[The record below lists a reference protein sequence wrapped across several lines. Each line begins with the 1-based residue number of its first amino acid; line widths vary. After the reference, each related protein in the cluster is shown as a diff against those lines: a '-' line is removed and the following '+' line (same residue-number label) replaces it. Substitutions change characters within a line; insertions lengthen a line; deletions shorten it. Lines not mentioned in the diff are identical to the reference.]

1 MTQSNWQSDA
11 RFRAL
16 FDHAAVGVALLA
28 LDGRW
33 LEANPRLCAL
43 LGYAREELLVR
54 TALDVT
60 HPADREQVQAHLE
73 KLLGS
78 EEAAG
83 LAVETRGLRKDG
95 ATIWLEVNVVLVRT
109 PSGAPDH
116 FVGVVSDIGARKS
129 AQADAER
136 LRRELEERVA
146 RRTAE
151 LAEAVKGLES
161 FSYSVSH
168 DLRTPLRAISGFAQI
183 LARRHRASLAEEGR
197 HYLDN
202 IVRASAQM
210 GRLIEDL
217 LGYARLGRRVVKLEP
232 VELGGV
238 ISEVL
243 HDLEPRLKELGAEL
257 RLPEGP
263 PVVLGDST
271 LLFQIFLNL
280 IENALTYRHR
290 DVRPQVAITCNLHDG
305 HATVCV
311 EDNGIGIPPEHFD
324 TIFGV
329 FQRLHN
335 QDEYPGTGIGLA
347 TVKRAAQMLQ
357 ARVWVESNAG
367 AGSRFFVQLR
377 CFSPSEDALAQRTCA
392 PSAPATDRR
401 AIGLPTA
408 TNAAAADECE
418 RLS

>member
-1 MTQSNWQSDA
+1 MPRSDWQSET

-16 FDHAAVGVALLA
+16 FDHAAVGIALVAP
-28 LDGRW
+28 DGRW
-33 LEANPRLCAL
+33 LEANPWLCTL
-43 LGYAREELLVR
+43 LGYAREELLGR
-54 TALDVT
+54 TVLEVM
-60 HPADREQVQAHLE
+60 HPADHEQVQAHLG

-78 EEAAG
+78 EAAAG
-83 LAVETRGLRKDG
+83 LPIEARGLRKDG
-95 ATIWLEVNVVLVRT
+95 SAPWIEVNVVLVRT

-129 AQADAER
+129 AQAEAGR
-136 LRRELEERVA
+136 LRLELEERVA

-151 LAEAVKGLES
+151 LAEAVQGLES

-183 LARRHRASLAEEGR
+183 LARRHRASLEEEGR
-197 HYLDN
+197 RYLDN

-210 GRLIEDL
+210 GRLIDDL

-243 HDLEPRLKELGAEL
+243 HDLQPRLKELGAEL
-257 RLPEGP
+257 RLPEEP

-280 IENALTYRHR
+280 IENALTYSHR
-290 DVRPQVAITCNLHDG
+290 DARPQVAITCRLHDG

-311 EDNGIGIPPEHFD
+311 EDNGIGISPEHFD

-329 FQRLHN
+329 FQRLHS

-357 ARVWVESNAG
+357 ARVWVESTPG
-367 AGSRFFVQLR
+367 AGSRFFV
-377 CFSPSEDALAQRTCA
+377 ELAARQRH
-392 PSAPATDRR
+392 
-401 AIGLPTA
+401 
-408 TNAAAADECE
+408 AADTPVDAT
-418 RLS
+418 RS

>member
-1 MTQSNWQSDA
+1 MSRSNWQSDA

-16 FDHAAVGVALLA
+16 FDHAAVGIALLA

-43 LGYAREELLVR
+43 LGYAREELLGR
-54 TALDVT
+54 TVVDVT
-60 HPADREQVQAHLE
+60 HAADREQVQAHLRE
-73 KLLGS
+73 LLGS
-78 EEAAG
+78 APVAG
-83 LAVETRGLRKDG
+83 LAAEARGVRKDG
-95 ATIWLEVNVVLVRT
+95 SPIWLEANVVLVRT

-129 AQADAER
+129 AQAEAER
-136 LRRELEERVA
+136 LRLELEERVA

-183 LARRHRASLAEEGR
+183 LARRHRASLEEEGR

-257 RLPEGP
+257 RLPEHA
-263 PVVLGDST
+263 PVVLGDPT

-290 DVRPQVAITCNLHDG
+290 DVRPRIAVRCDLHDG
-305 HATVCV
+305 QATICV
-311 EDNGIGIPPEHFD
+311 EDNGIGISPEHFD

-329 FQRLHN
+329 FQRLHS

-357 ARVWVESNAG
+357 ARVWVESTPG
-367 AGSRFFVQLR
+367 AGSRFCVQLR
-377 CFSPSEDALAQRTCA
+377 SVPPSRDL
-392 PSAPATDRR
+392 
-401 AIGLPTA
+401 G
-408 TNAAAADECE
+408 
-418 RLS
+418 

>member
-1 MTQSNWQSDA
+1 MPQSDWLCET

-16 FDHAAVGVALLA
+16 FDHAAVGIALVA

-33 LEANPRLCAL
+33 LEANPWLCAL
-43 LGYAREELLVR
+43 LGFAREELLGCTV
-54 TALDVT
+54 LEVT
-60 HPADREQVQAHLE
+60 HPAGREQVQAHLG

-78 EEAAG
+78 EGAAG
-83 LAVETRGLRKDG
+83 LPVETRGLHKDG
-95 ATIWLEVNVVLVRT
+95 SPIWIEINVVLVRT

-116 FVGVVSDIGARKS
+116 FVAVVSDIGARKS
-129 AQADAER
+129 AQAEAGR
-136 LRRELEERVA
+136 LRLELEERVT

-183 LARRHRASLAEEGR
+183 LARRHSACLEEEGR

-202 IVRASAQM
+202 IVRASGQM

-217 LGYARLGRRVVKLEP
+217 LGYARLGHRVVKLEP
-232 VELGGV
+232 IELGGV

-243 HDLEPRLKELGAEL
+243 HALAPRLKELGAEL
-257 RLPEGP
+257 RLPEEP

-280 IENALTYRHR
+280 LENALTYRHR
-290 DVRPQVAITCNLHDG
+290 DVRPQVAITCQLHDD
-305 HATVCV
+305 HATICV
-311 EDNGIGIPPEHFD
+311 EDNGIGISPEHFE

-347 TVKRAAQMLQ
+347 TVRRAAQILQ
-357 ARVWVESNAG
+357 ARVWVESAPG
-367 AGSRFFVQLR
+367 AGSRFFVRLQ
-377 CFSPSEDALAQRTCA
+377 CFS
-392 PSAPATDRR
+392 
-401 AIGLPTA
+401 
-408 TNAAAADECE
+408 
-418 RLS
+418 

>member
-1 MTQSNWQSDA
+1 MPQSDWQSET

-16 FDHAAVGVALLA
+16 FDHAAVGIALVAP
-28 LDGRW
+28 DGRW
-33 LEANPRLCAL
+33 LEANPGLCAL
-43 LGYAREELLVR
+43 LGFEREELLGR
-54 TALDVT
+54 TVLEVT
-60 HPADREQVQAHLE
+60 HPADREHVQAHLG

-78 EEAAG
+78 EAAAG
-83 LAVETRGLRKDG
+83 LPIETRGLRKDG
-95 ATIWLEVNVVLVRT
+95 SPIWLEVNAVLVRT

-129 AQADAER
+129 AQAEAGR
-136 LRRELEERVA
+136 LRLELEERVA
-146 RRTAE
+146 SRTAE
-151 LAEAVKGLES
+151 LAEAVNGLES

-183 LARRHRASLAEEGR
+183 LARRHRASLEDEGR

-217 LGYARLGRRVVKLEP
+217 LGYARLGRRLVKLEP
-232 VELGGV
+232 IDLGGV
-238 ISEVL
+238 IAEVL
-243 HDLEPRLKELGAEL
+243 HDLEPRVKELGAEL
-257 RLPEGP
+257 RLPEEP

-290 DVRPQVAITCNLHDG
+290 DVRAQVAITCQLHDG
-305 HATVCV
+305 YATVCV
-311 EDNGIGIPPEHFD
+311 EDNGIGISPEHFD

-357 ARVWVESNAG
+357 ARVWVESIPG
-367 AGSRFFVQLR
+367 AGSRFFVRLR
-377 CFSPSEDALAQRTCA
+377 CCSQC
-392 PSAPATDRR
+392 
-401 AIGLPTA
+401 
-408 TNAAAADECE
+408 
-418 RLS
+418 